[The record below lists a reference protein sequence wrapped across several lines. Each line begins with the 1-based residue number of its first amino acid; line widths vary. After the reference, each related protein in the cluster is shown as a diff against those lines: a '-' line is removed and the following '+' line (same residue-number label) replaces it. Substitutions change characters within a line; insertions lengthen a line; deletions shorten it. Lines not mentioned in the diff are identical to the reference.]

1 MVFGILKKVF
11 GGGSD
16 GAPNIVEKEAVDYNG
31 YRIIPM
37 MRKEPQG
44 LRVAGRIELEKDDA
58 VLTHDF
64 VRADVYFS
72 EEDTLPVVIQ
82 KAKRLIDEQGER
94 IFAMAPKTVTD
105 KGDEA

>member
-11 GGGSD
+11 GGGKD
-16 GAPNIVEKEAVDYNG
+16 TTPGIVVREAVDYNG

-44 LRVAGRIELEKDDA
+44 LRVAGRIELEKDDE

-94 IFAMAPKTVTD
+94 IFAMSPKTVAD

>member
-11 GGGSD
+11 GGGKD
-16 GAPNIVEKEAVDYNG
+16 VGLDIVQKEAVDYKG
-31 YRIIPM
+31 YRIVPM

-44 LRVAGRIELEKDDA
+44 LRVAGRIELEKEDEI
-58 VLTHDF
+58 LTHDF

-94 IFAMAPKTVTD
+94 IFALTLKTTTD
-105 KGDEA
+105 KGDDV